1 MAGAFLTY
9 TCIVLRGAQHF
20 SGIFWQAG
28 EMMNSMF
35 VQASLSIAWALLAL
49 GLMIAGHRKLQR
61 SVWVAGAV
69 LVALVVTKMFF
80 IELENT
86 GSIERI
92 ISFIG
97 VGVLLL
103 VVGYFAPLPPKKEE
117 KITNKENADASAI

>member
-1 MAGAFLTY
+1 
-9 TCIVLRGAQHF
+9 
-20 SGIFWQAG
+20 
-28 EMMNSMF
+28 MMNSMF